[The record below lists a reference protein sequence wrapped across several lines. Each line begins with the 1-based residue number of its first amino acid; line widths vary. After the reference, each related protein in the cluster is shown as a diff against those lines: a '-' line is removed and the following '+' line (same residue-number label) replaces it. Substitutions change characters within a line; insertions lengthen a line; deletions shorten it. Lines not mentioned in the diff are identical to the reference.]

1 MNMTADVRTLSI
13 VPRAPALPEPQPNV
27 VTFIE
32 GLLARAKAGEIQ
44 SIAVTYAAENGHPC
58 DGYSR
63 GNREID
69 TFILAA
75 GVLCLS
81 AKIADI
87 LNSTET
93 TCPAPEERT

>member
-1 MNMTADVRTLSI
+1 MRTLSI
-13 VPRAPALPEPQPNV
+13 VPKAPALPEPQPNV
-27 VTFIE
+27 ILFIE

-63 GNREID
+63 GSRGID

-75 GVLCLS
+75 GILCLS
-81 AKIADI
+81 AKIAGI
-87 LNSTET
+87 LNETEDRV
-93 TCPAPEERT
+93 PPPEEPT